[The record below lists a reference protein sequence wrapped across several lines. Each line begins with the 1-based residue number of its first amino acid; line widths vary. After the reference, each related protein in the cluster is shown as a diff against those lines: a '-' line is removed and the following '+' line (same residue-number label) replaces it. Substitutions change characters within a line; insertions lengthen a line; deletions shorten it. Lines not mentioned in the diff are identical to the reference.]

1 MRRTMALRD
10 FLHVQRVTLTTASPS
25 ATLSVPLAN
34 DFRVGL
40 AGLITDQVVLYR
52 NAAELGTG
60 IADPSDTAALAAA
73 SCSQLDAYRTDSGW
87 TPAQP
92 SALRFELTTGSS
104 ATVVLE
110 HTSRTRPGA

>member
-10 FLHVQRVTLTTASPS
+10 YLHVQRVTLTTASPR

-34 DFRVGL
+34 DFRLGL
-40 AGLITDQVVLYR
+40 AGLVTDQVVIYR
-52 NAAELGTG
+52 NVAELGTG
-60 IADPSDTAALAAA
+60 IADSSDTAALSVAN
-73 SCSQLDAYRTDSGW
+73 CSQLDAYRSDSGW

-92 SALRFELTTGSS
+92 SALRVELTAGSS
-104 ATVVLE
+104 VEVVLE